1 MVDKIVNLKK
11 KYPSLDF
18 SNEELHR
25 FGADTFSKGLSLAAD
40 EQEVTGLRLSK
51 KDWFFYFVVVPC
63 LLCYYLGLFLFI
75 VACFSWRLE
84 LLTGSI
90 GLLAVSA
97 IFADWHKK
105 SKKDGGF

>member
-25 FGADTFSKGLSLAAD
+25 FGADTFSKGLSLGAD
-40 EQEVTGLRLSK
+40 EQ
-51 KDWFFYFVVVPC
+51 PC